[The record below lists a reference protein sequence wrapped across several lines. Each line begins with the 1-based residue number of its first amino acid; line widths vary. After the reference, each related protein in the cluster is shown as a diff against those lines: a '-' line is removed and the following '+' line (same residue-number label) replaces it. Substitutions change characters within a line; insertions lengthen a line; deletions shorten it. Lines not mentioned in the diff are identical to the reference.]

1 MKRIILVVLLGLF
14 LTSLAAQEELV
25 DAIIAK
31 VGPEVILVS
40 EVQDQMR
47 QMQSSGIPQEN
58 ITFDE
63 VLEQIIEK
71 KLIYQK
77 ARELEIKIDENRIS
91 QFAENYLQQ
100 VKSQYPSEQA
110 FAADLAKE
118 NLTESGLL
126 DYYKDMLRENYMS
139 EQLVDKYV
147 SSQVSV
153 SDEEMRDFYE
163 TTKDTLAIKPITWK
177 IGLIMRDIKPG
188 KDTEEAKLD
197 EIRDIQDQLN
207 QGADFAQLASQ
218 YSDCPSNERGG
229 DLGFFSRGMMVKPFE
244 EAAFDLSI
252 GEISDIVRTDF
263 GYHLIKVEEKNSD
276 DEIRARHI
284 LKIVSPTAADTIAA
298 QQTMEKVRSMYQN
311 GGKTFTELAKEYSA
325 DPEVETNEGIIGEM
339 AAEELPEF
347 FAPHIKSLQVGEMT
361 PVLENEGIFYLF
373 VKLEEIPSRIFS
385 YEEVEENLRNYLTR
399 QKQVDAYG
407 EWIHKLKEETYV
419 EIMD

>member
-14 LTSLAAQEELV
+14 IASLAAQEELV

-31 VGPEVILVS
+31 VGSEVILVS

-58 ITFDE
+58 ITFDA
-63 VLEQIIEK
+63 VLEQIIEN

-77 ARELEIKIDENRIS
+77 ARELEIKVDENRIS

-100 VKSQYPSEQA
+100 VKSQYPSEEA

-188 KDTEEAKLD
+188 KETEEAKLE

-207 QGADFAQLASQ
+207 QGADFAELASQ
-218 YSDCPSNERGG
+218 YSDCPSSERGG

-244 EAAFDLSI
+244 EAAFELSI

-263 GYHLIKVEEKNSD
+263 GYHLIKVEEKKSE

-284 LKIVSPTAADTIAA
+284 LKIVSPTAADTLATR
-298 QQTMEKVRSMYQN
+298 QTMENVLSMYQN
-311 GGKTFTELAKEYSA
+311 GEKEFKELAKEYSA

-339 AAEELPEF
+339 AAEEFPEL

-373 VKLEEIPSRIFS
+373 VKLEEIPSRVFA

-407 EWIHKLKEETYV
+407 KWIQKLKEETYV